1 MNHSMSPRM
10 NVPCPPRPAAVLLGL
25 MLLFTSCAGPGI
37 AQQRRVSQR
46 DMVFSGSAVW
56 NFDPPLAF
64 QTETGRAFAGGGS
77 GAGCTS
83 CK

>member
-1 MNHSMSPRM
+1 MPPLMSV
-10 NVPCPPRPAAVLLGL
+10 NCAPRPIAALLGL
-25 MLLFTSCAGPGI
+25 MFLLAGCAGPRI

-46 DMVFSGSAVW
+46 DMVFTSSSIW
-56 NFDPPLAF
+56 NFDQPLSL
-64 QTETGRAFAGGGS
+64 QTESGRAFAGGGS